1 MSTEENYILGF
12 NHGYLIGKHF
22 PALMGI
28 VNAVRSESGYIAGV
42 QAGGKEYERE
52 KRELELARLKD
63 TGADRADNRER

>member
-12 NHGYLIGKHF
+12 NHGYLIGKHL

-42 QAGGKEYERE
+42 QAGGKEHERE

-63 TGADRADNRER
+63 RTQNRER